1 MIRVIKMKRNEGN
14 ACPYMVVSCNNP
26 SKTPALIKPI
36 LFSDKSLKKRNL
48 KNQFSEISK
57 QATISTADNR
67 DSIFWTL
74 SLGYVFNPFTPTG
87 FPIDE

>member
-1 MIRVIKMKRNEGN
+1 MKRNEGN
-14 ACPYMVVSCNNP
+14 ACPYMVVSFNNP
-26 SKTPALIKPI
+26 PKTPALIKPI

-48 KNQFSEISK
+48 KNQFSEISLTNYN
-57 QATISTADNR
+57 QYADNR